1 VHEGFAPV
9 PVLEARYFEEEVLG
23 ATMLDRLAEEL
34 FGERLVPQDV
44 LHSELAQELSMDG
57 GVAVLSLPIPF
68 AEKTAIDLKK
78 VGDELV
84 VAVGGEKRTI
94 ILPAALSA
102 QQPAAASFEDG
113 TLRVTFEDVRATRAQ
128 PERV

>member
-1 VHEGFAPV
+1 
-9 PVLEARYFEEEVLG
+9 
-23 ATMLDRLAEEL
+23 M
-34 FGERLVPQDV
+34 QD
-44 LHSELAQELSMDG
+44 

-68 AEKTAIDLKK
+68 TDKAEIDLKK

-102 QQPAAASFEDG
+102 QRPSVASFEDG
-113 TLRVTFEDVRATRAQ
+113 TLRVTFEDVRAARAQ